1 MNGLKVASGCLAFM
15 VGLGTATAT
24 SVMPV
29 ALSDAVGQADTVVQ
43 ARVDR
48 VETSWGF
55 HLGEAAIVSRVWLRD
70 EVVLKGK
77 RLGSLQLFG
86 GQLGDERMTLEGQ
99 PELRE
104 GEQVFLLV
112 LDDEVQC
119 PFVGIW
125 QGVYKV
131 VDGRVVREGRPVVD
145 VVEGDAVLA
154 QDQGIG
160 MTARAFAGELKR
172 LVGRAPGVDLD
183 AVEVAV
189 ERGRKTISLRAP
201 GSQLDPHGHPNGA
214 HELRPTQ
221 PQGSATGPE
230 VLR

>member
-1 MNGLKVASGCLAFM
+1 MTILTRFVTGAVAALALSLPAGATEYRIAVGDGAGGTQEALGLAFIE
-15 VGLGTATAT
+15 
-24 SVMPV
+24 
-29 ALSDAVGQADTVVQ
+29 ALEQESG
-43 ARVDR
+43 
-48 VETSWGF
+48 
-55 HLGEAAIVSRVWLRD
+55 GEMT
-70 EVVLKGK
+70 GK
-77 RLGSLQLFG
+77 LFLN

-189 ERGRKTISLRAP
+189 EHGRKTISLRAP